1 MTIRKLM
8 IIDMSIFTLL
18 AIIIDFIIARFG
30 FFGISS
36 FVSVGIPLILL
47 LYIRWRHVA
56 VIPHLVISL
65 MYLLI
70 YQASFLTRL
79 SHALA
84 VMTLAVALVFVMP
97 QSFRIRRF
105 SILKVLIIY
114 VVSYA
119 VMMFVEFGL
128 MGLMVQSLPLS
139 SHLLNHLFNFLLGL
153 GLLSIMGFQKELL
166 VDMKD
171 YFSTKPEENTPD
183 A

>member
-47 LYIRWRHVA
+47 LYIRWRHIA
-56 VIPHLVISL
+56 VIPHLLISV
-65 MYLLI
+65 MYLFI
-70 YQASFLTRL
+70 YQATFLTRL

-97 QSFRIRRF
+97 KPLRSWKF
-105 SILKVLIIY
+105 SISKVLIFY

-128 MGLMVQSLPLS
+128 M
-139 SHLLNHLFNFLLGL
+139 
-153 GLLSIMGFQKELL
+153 
-166 VDMKD
+166 
-171 YFSTKPEENTPD
+171 
-183 A
+183 